1 MSPVLRDRGRRLP
14 RAERPRPRLTDR
26 AEDIASWVLM
36 SAALLLLV
44 VAWMS
49 GLAVHGQLTELA
61 ATESAARTEIPAVVL
76 EAVPAA
82 ADGQEGM
89 GVPVSAA
96 ARWIGVDGA
105 PRTGRVS
112 VTSGAQA
119 GSTVSVWIGRDGTI
133 TRPPSAGADALIGGV
148 LIGFIVLL
156 LGAAVLIG
164 IWAVVR
170 KLTASVNSA
179 RWEREWAQV
188 GPEWSGH
195 VQ

>member
-1 MSPVLRDRGRRLP
+1 MLHDRGRLP
-14 RAERPRPRLTDR
+14 RAKRPRSRLTDR
-26 AEDIASWVLM
+26 AEDVASWVLM

-49 GLAVHGQLTELA
+49 GLAFHGQLTELA
-61 ATESAARTEIPAVVL
+61 ATESTARTEIPAVLL

-82 ADGQEGM
+82 ADGQEST
-89 GVPVSAA
+89 GVPVLAA
-96 ARWIGVDGA
+96 ARWIGVDGS

-112 VTSGAQA
+112 VTSDGQA
-119 GSTVSVWIGRDGTI
+119 GSAVSVWIDRDGTI
-133 TRPPSAGADALIGGV
+133 TTPPSTGADALIGGLLV
-148 LIGFIVLL
+148 GFNVLL

-164 IWAVVR
+164 IWAALR
-170 KLTASVNSA
+170 RLTASVNAA